1 IEEFMLAANEAD
13 ARHFNRL
20 SLPTIHRVHDVPD
33 PEKLETFARLGR
45 AVGVPIEVGEEGLS
59 PLQLGEVL
67 RQVEDSPQKKALH
80 MLLLRAMMQASYDP
94 QNIGHYGLAS
104 EYYLH
109 FTAPI
114 RRYPDLMVH
123 RLLKEHWGRR
133 GRIPGKARVEL
144 IQEELEAVA
153 SHSSE

>member
-1 IEEFMLAANEAD
+1 
-13 ARHFNRL
+13 
-20 SLPTIHRVHDVPD
+20 
-33 PEKLETFARLGR
+33 
-45 AVGVPIEVGEEGLS
+45 
-59 PLQLGEVL
+59 
-67 RQVEDSPQKKALH
+67 QKKALH

-153 SHSSE
+153 SHSSEKERAAMEAEREADRFLKCLFMEEKVGERFDATIVGVADFGLFAEIDDH